1 MFDIINYGAINQ
13 AFLSR
18 ASSPRIKAI
27 KVSFFEK
34 NPESVGLEKIPLGE
48 HYSASR
54 RSTVEKAILWFPHDF
69 KQMQRAARTQKEENY
84 THPIKNVFLSLCQN
98 YYLKCFFWSKNAKKL
113 SFSTLFHFF
122 FFLTSVFCNAHFRV
136 NSVTKLLFDE

>member
-1 MFDIINYGAINQ
+1 MLLPLELRRLRSI
-13 AFLSR
+13 
-18 ASSPRIKAI
+18 
-27 KVSFFEK
+27 FFVK
-34 NPESVGLEKIPLGE
+34 NLESVGLEKIPLGE

-69 KQMQRAARTQKEENY
+69 KQMQRAATRTQKEENY

-98 YYLKCFFWSKNAKKL
+98 YYLKCFFFGRKMPKS
-113 SFSTLFHFF
+113 FHFLHFSIF
-122 FFLTSVFCNAHFRV
+122 FSFWQVYLFCNAHFRV